1 MAHLDALRSQ
11 EDVKSSSALH
21 PVSLQVQQEVLSVVA
36 TLLIEQET
44 EDWAEAEIILT
55 AIWATSSRI
64 SIV

>member
-44 EDWAEAEIILT
+44 EN
-55 AIWATSSRI
+55 
-64 SIV
+64 